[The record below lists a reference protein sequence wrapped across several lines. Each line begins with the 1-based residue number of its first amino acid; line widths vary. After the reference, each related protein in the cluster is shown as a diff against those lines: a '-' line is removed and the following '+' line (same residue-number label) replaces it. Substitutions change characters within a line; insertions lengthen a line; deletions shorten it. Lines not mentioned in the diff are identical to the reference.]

1 MRTKRQIRA
10 NTRICLWTEYQIDC
24 GVAIILRRVSYPFLV
39 ALAISLLFT
48 GCREQVTSRA
58 EYQMGDKVPAGPLTY
73 NVVEK
78 VWRSQ
83 LGEMF
88 QSRMPQN
95 RFLLIT
101 ISATNSGGSEVSVPL
116 LQLEAPDGKVYRE
129 IENGEGVDNWF
140 GILRTLEPAQT
151 QQGRILF
158 DVPLSSY
165 RLRLSD
171 GDSVS
176 GHYSY
181 VQIPL
186 QIDADPPVD
195 SPLPGKQ

>member
-1 MRTKRQIRA
+1 M
-10 NTRICLWTEYQIDC
+10 
-24 GVAIILRRVSYPFLV
+24 LRRMSFPFLLAV
-39 ALAISLLFT
+39 AVSLLS
-48 GCREQVTSRA
+48 GCRSLVATRA
-58 EYQMGDKVPAGPLTY
+58 EYQMGDRIPAGPFTY

-83 LGEMF
+83 LGENF
-88 QSRMPQN
+88 QARMPEN

-101 ISATNSGGSEVSVPL
+101 VAATNGSGSEASVPML
-116 LQLEAPDGKVYRE
+116 ELEAPNGKIYRE

-140 GILRTLEPAQT
+140 GLLRTLQPAQT
-151 QQGRILF
+151 QQGRIIF

-171 GDSVS
+171 GDSAT
-176 GHYSY
+176 GHFTY

-186 QIDADPPVD
+186 QIDDEPPLA
-195 SPLPGKQ
+195 SPVPGKQ

>member
-1 MRTKRQIRA
+1 MIRRMSLPLLLPLA
-10 NTRICLWTEYQIDC
+10 LPLLLTDC
-24 GVAIILRRVSYPFLV
+24 RNMVA
-39 ALAISLLFT
+39 T
-48 GCREQVTSRA
+48 RA

-78 VWRSQ
+78 MWRSQ
-83 LGEMF
+83 LGESF
-88 QSRMPQN
+88 QTRMPQN

-101 ISATNSGGSEVSVPL
+101 ISATNGGNGDVSVPM
-116 LQLEAPDGKVYRE
+116 LQLESPDGKVYRE
-129 IENGEGVDNWF
+129 EENGEGVDNWF
-140 GILRTLEPAQT
+140 GIVRTLSSGQT

-171 GDSVS
+171 GDSAS
-176 GHYSY
+176 GHYTY

-186 QIDADPPVD
+186 QIDDEPPPVL
-195 SPLPGKQ
+195 PVPGKQ

>member
-1 MRTKRQIRA
+1 MIR
-10 NTRICLWTEYQIDC
+10 RL
-24 GVAIILRRVSYPFLV
+24 SFPLV
-39 ALAISLLFT
+39 LALAVSLLA
-48 GCREQVTSRA
+48 GCRNVSATRT
-58 EYQMGDKVPAGPLTY
+58 EYQMGDKIPAGPFTY

-83 LGEMF
+83 LGENF
-88 QSRMPQN
+88 QLRMPEN

-101 ISATNSGGSEVSVPL
+101 VAATNGGSGEVSVPL
-116 LQLEAPDGKVYRE
+116 LQLESSDGKIYKEV
-129 IENGEGVDNWF
+129 ENGEGVDNWF

-158 DVPLSSY
+158 DVPLASY

-171 GDSVS
+171 GDSTS
-176 GHYSY
+176 GHFTY

-186 QIDADPPVD
+186 QIDDEPPPA
-195 SPLPGKQ
+195 SPIPGK

>member
-1 MRTKRQIRA
+1 MIR
-10 NTRICLWTEYQIDC
+10 RL
-24 GVAIILRRVSYPFLV
+24 SFLV
-39 ALAISLLFT
+39 LPAAISVLA
-48 GCREQVTSRA
+48 GCRNLTATRA

-83 LGEMF
+83 LGEGF
-88 QSRMPQN
+88 QLHMPEN

-101 ISATNSGGSEVSVPL
+101 IAATNSGGGEVSVPL
-116 LQLEAPDGKVYRE
+116 LQLEGPDGKLYTEV
-129 IENGEGVDNWF
+129 ENGEGVDNWF

-151 QQGRILF
+151 QQGRLLF

-176 GHYSY
+176 GHFVY

-186 QIDADPPVD
+186 QIDADTPVET
-195 SPLPGKQ
+195 PLPGKQ